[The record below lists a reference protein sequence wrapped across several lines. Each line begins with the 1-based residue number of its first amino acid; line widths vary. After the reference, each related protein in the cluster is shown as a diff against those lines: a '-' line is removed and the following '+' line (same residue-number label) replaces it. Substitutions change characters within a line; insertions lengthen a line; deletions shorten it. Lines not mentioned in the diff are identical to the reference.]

1 MKTIQDAGM
10 PAEISESENDEYLE
24 VVIRLPKKDLQ
35 QQNNS
40 QENNTSFAG

>member
-1 MKTIQDAGM
+1 M

-24 VVIRLPKKDLQ
+24 VVIRLPRKDLQ
-35 QQNNS
+35 QQNSS